1 MSKSMIPRSPETGH
15 LTGSAAAVLQ
25 QTRKRVLVVDDDAL
39 VLSALRRVL
48 DTLEVDVETCTD
60 PLSAV
65 EKLGSEPYDLV
76 ISDER
81 MPKMSGLDVLG
92 RVRRDSPRTPT
103 ILLTAYGSA
112 EAQER
117 AYERCGVFRLMTK
130 PWDNRDLVTTVREAL
145 RAASLLH

>member
-1 MSKSMIPRSPETGH
+1 MRDSLLLTAPETGH
-15 LTGSAAAVLQ
+15 GGGDGSSPAQA
-25 QTRKRVLVVDDDAL
+25 TRKRLLVVDDDAM

-48 DTLEVDVETCTD
+48 DILDVDVETCSD
-60 PLSAV
+60 PVRAV
-65 EKLGSEPYDLV
+65 EKLAHEAFDLV

-117 AYERCGVFRLMTK
+117 AYERCGVYRLMTK
-130 PWDNRDLVTTVREAL
+130 PWDNRDLLSTVREAL
-145 RAASLLH
+145 RAASRLA